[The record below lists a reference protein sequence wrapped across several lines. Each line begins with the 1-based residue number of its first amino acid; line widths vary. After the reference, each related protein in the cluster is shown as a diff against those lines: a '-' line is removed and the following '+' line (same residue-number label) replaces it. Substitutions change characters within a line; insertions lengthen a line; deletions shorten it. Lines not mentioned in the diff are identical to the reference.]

1 MALIYESSHGSFEP
15 VFTCDSG
22 MGGCPV
28 LTMLSSEPIIGDEL
42 YEEELTTE
50 LPNDPAFL
58 YGKGCSYLN
67 GDISKKTIRF
77 LEDNHLA
84 TFAGHIASC
93 GFGSYFLYQFD
104 MKKLEEHLIRL

>member
-1 MALIYESSHGSFEP
+1 MALVYDSLLGSFHP
-15 VFTCDSG
+15 VFTYDEG

-28 LTMLSSEPIIGDEL
+28 LTMYSSEPICDGEL

-67 GDISKKTIRF
+67 GDIQKKTIRF
-77 LEDNHLA
+77 LEDNNLA
-84 TFAGHIASC
+84 TFAGHIASS

-104 MKKLEEHLIRL
+104 MEKIRLLLMER